1 MAQPTTGYIGRSF
14 LMLMSPNGGS
24 TYTAVGGCQATDV
37 TINNSPVDIT
47 NVLSVGFKEWLGNG
61 GDQDLSITASGVV
74 ANNAQLKL
82 LQAQAFTRTSILY
95 QFTFGNAGAITAL
108 RFVQNFKLGGK
119 YNDAQTWTGTFVSTG
134 TVTAVADS

>member
-47 NVLSVGFKEWLGNG
+47 NVLSAGFKEWLGNG

-74 ANNAQLKL
+74 ANDAQLKL
-82 LQAQAFTRTSILY
+82 LETQSFARTSISY
-95 QFTFGNAGAITAL
+95 QFKFGAAGIISAL
-108 RFVQNFKLGGK
+108 CFVQNFKLAGK
-119 YNDAQTWTGTFVSTG
+119 YNDAQTWTGT
-134 TVTAVADS
+134 